1 MQNNTP
7 NKTIN
12 HYTSSCIFFFLL
24 ATYTSCCNCEKNKAN
39 ESDTICTAE
48 LYGVTKTIPSVGKEL
63 SFGMFVNNN
72 TSDTVFM
79 PLNGSIYHPSAFK
92 SAIAVKIKDKEVLGN
107 CGLTR
112 VDGNKMSLLDCK
124 QRFLI
129 PPGCRARVEIVLFG
143 NQLDSLGCD
152 YETPLDFIIPSVEFE
167 YIFVS
172 QDASHSNFR
181 PAKLRFEKSDTI
193 LFIKKDWDI
202 M

>member
-1 MQNNTP
+1 MHNRSATLY
-7 NKTIN
+7 KHTL
-12 HYTSSCIFFFLL
+12 TCVLFLL
-24 ATYTSCCNCEKNKAN
+24 LTAITSCCKRGEKRSV
-39 ESDTICTAE
+39 ESDTTCIAE
-48 LYGVTKTIPSVGKEL
+48 LYGVTKTIPSIGKEL
-63 SFGMFVNNN
+63 SFGLFINNN
-72 TSDTVFM
+72 TSDTVFI

-92 SAIAVKIKDKEVLGN
+92 SAIAVKIKDKEIIAN
-107 CGLTR
+107 SGLTR

-167 YIFVS
+167 YIFDY
-172 QDASHSNFR
+172 QDTLHCLYR
-181 PAKLRFEKSDTI
+181 PAKLKFEKSDTI